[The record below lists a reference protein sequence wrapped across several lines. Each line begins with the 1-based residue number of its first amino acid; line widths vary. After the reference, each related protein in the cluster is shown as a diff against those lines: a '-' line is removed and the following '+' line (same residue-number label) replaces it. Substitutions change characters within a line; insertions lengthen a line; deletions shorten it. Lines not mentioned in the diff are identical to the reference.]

1 VFYFTLY
8 HNTYCVWCYNN
19 KILAIFEVLKV
30 VILKVQVFWY
40 VMFCLNAN
48 SSLGNYSHYDRA
60 SHPTR
65 QDSSEIIPVRQKLK
79 TFSLTVREK
88 CRLKALRSR
97 LRKRRARADEMERE
111 GERHRDTVR
120 EREREK

>member
-1 VFYFTLY
+1 
-8 HNTYCVWCYNN
+8 
-19 KILAIFEVLKV
+19 
-30 VILKVQVFWY
+30 
-40 VMFCLNAN
+40 MFSRNAN

-97 LRKRRARADEMERE
+97 LRKRRTRGNEMERE
-111 GERHRDTVR
+111 KQTDRQTDRDRQTETDRQRQTDRQTETDRQRQTDR
-120 EREREK
+120 EREMK